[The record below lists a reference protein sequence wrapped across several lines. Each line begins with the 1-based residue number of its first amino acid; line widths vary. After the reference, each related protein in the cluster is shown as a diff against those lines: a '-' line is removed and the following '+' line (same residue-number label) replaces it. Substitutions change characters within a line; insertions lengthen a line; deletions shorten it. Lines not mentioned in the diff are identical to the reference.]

1 MCTTA
6 RPDFMGAMRPGMGH
20 PEAGDLRNQRFGSA
34 MVPQNICKICT
45 IFGTHII
52 YLSIMKR
59 KGMR

>member
-1 MCTTA
+1 
-6 RPDFMGAMRPGMGH
+6 MGAMRPGMGH

-45 IFGTHII
+45 IFSTHII